1 MHKYLRAIGFSKL
14 QKKDLDRILFE
25 IRRNPDEHQTAL
37 DTEGNEFVELR
48 RELAPKMGIAMR
60 GVYNENGH
68 FEMDY
73 YFPYRYGREISTK
86 VPTEVIRESAR
97 ESYLGMCDDL
107 RLGIDLI
114 FYIQDMLTILESEQ
128 RNRKV
133 VDFGGTILGSLSTE
147 GKILMPVFSTAK
159 QVENIQQFS
168 KKHMELLTA
177 AKDGDK
183 EAYEELAIDDM
194 DTYAMLSDRIEH
206 EDIYSI
212 VTSYFMP
219 SGIESDKYSILGEI
233 LECKKIINHHTAE
246 LLYVMKINC
255 NELVFDVCI
264 NSKDLYGEPQKG
276 RRFKGNVWMQGKVY
290 PSLT

>member
-1 MHKYLRAIGFSKL
+1 MHKYLRAIGFSNI
-14 QKKDLDRILFE
+14 QKKELERMMYD
-25 IRRNPDEHQTAL
+25 IRRNPDDHQTAL

-60 GVYNENGH
+60 GVYSEDGH
-68 FEMDY
+68 FETEY
-73 YFPYRYGREISTK
+73 YFPYIRGREISTK
-86 VPTEVIRESAR
+86 VPVEVIRESAR
-97 ESYLGMCDDL
+97 ECFLGLCDDL

-114 FYIQDMLTILESEQ
+114 FFVQDMLTILESEQ
-128 RNRKV
+128 RNHKM
-133 VDFGGTILGSLSTE
+133 VDFGGTTLASLSTE

-159 QVENIQQFS
+159 QVENVQQYS

-194 DTYAMLSDRIEH
+194 DTYAMISDRIEH

-219 SGIESDKYSILGEI
+219 SGIESDKYSVLGEI
-233 LECKKIINHHTAE
+233 LETKKVINHHTAE
-246 LLYVMKINC
+246 LLYVMKVNC
-255 NELVFDVCI
+255 NDLVFDVCI
-264 NSKDLYGEPQKG
+264 NSKDLYGEPQIG
-276 RRFKGNVWMQGKVY
+276 RRFKGNVWMQGKVF
-290 PSLT
+290 PSLS